1 MDSLYGKYE
10 DIIAG
15 NDEQEMIMIIG
26 ADKGYLINSIR
37 EIMVKANFDILF
49 CGDISQIEKNT
60 KRVSAILMNADEYL
74 INDQKLIVYVKDK
87 ATEEDIP
94 LFTVGNYDF
103 LDSLKKL
110 IPMQFIQKEFCRPIN
125 VKDLVSDISTYLEEH
140 DKKKQ
145 KKILAVDDSGVVLH
159 SIKTWLGDKYQ
170 VMLADSG
177 LSAIKYMTLN
187 RPDLVLLDYEMP
199 IIDGRQVLEMLH
211 SEGEFADIPV
221 IFLTGKQDRESIMKV
236 MSLKPAGYL
245 LKTMKPL
252 EIIKYVDDFFE
263 KQKAQKK

>member
-1 MDSLYGKYE
+1 MSSIMDQFDDLVPGDAE
-10 DIIAG
+10 TL
-15 NDEQEMIMIIG
+15 MIIG
-26 ADKGYLINSIR
+26 AEKGYLINSIR
-37 EIMVKANFDILF
+37 EILLKANFNIVS
-49 CGDISQIEKNT
+49 CSDISQIEKNT
-60 KRVSAILMNADEYL
+60 ARISAILMNADEFL
-74 INDQKLIVYVKDK
+74 LGEQKLIVYVKDK

-110 IPMQFIQKEFCRPIN
+110 IPSQLIQKEFCRPIN

-187 RPDLVLLDYEMP
+187 RPDLILLDYEMP
-199 IIDGRQVLEMLH
+199 IIDGSQVLEMIH

-236 MSLKPAGYL
+236 MNLKPAGYL

-263 KQKAQKK
+263 KQKGKR

>member
-1 MDSLYGKYE
+1 MSSVMDQFDDLF
-10 DIIAG
+10 DA
-15 NDEQEMIMIIG
+15 EQETLMIIG
-26 ADKGYLINSIR
+26 AEKGYLINSIR
-37 EIMVKANFDILF
+37 EILIKANFNIVS
-49 CGDISQIEKNT
+49 CSEIAQIEKNT
-60 KRVSAILMNADEYL
+60 VRISAILLNADEFL
-74 INDQKLIVYVKDK
+74 LNDQKLIVYVKDK
-87 ATEEDIP
+87 VTEEDIP

-110 IPMQFIQKEFCRPIN
+110 IPAQLMQKEFCRPIN
-125 VKDLVSDISTYLEEH
+125 VKDLVTDISAYLEEH

-199 IIDGRQVLEMLH
+199 ICDGRQVLEMIH

-252 EIIKYVDDFFE
+252 EIIKYIDDFFE
-263 KQKAQKK
+263 KQKAQRR